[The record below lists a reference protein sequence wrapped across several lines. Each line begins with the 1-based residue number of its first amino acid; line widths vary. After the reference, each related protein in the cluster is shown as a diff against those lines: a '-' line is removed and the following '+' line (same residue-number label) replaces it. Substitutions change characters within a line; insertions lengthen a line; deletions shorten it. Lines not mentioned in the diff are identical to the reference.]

1 MQEIRV
7 RSLGQEDPLEEEM
20 ATHSSILAWEI
31 PWTEESGGIQCL
43 GSQKVGRDWARAVN
57 TIWVSCCPLLSQGG
71 RNRFSTFFAPM
82 IVSFY
87 HTRSYPSI
95 CQWTLRL
102 LPCLGCCK
110 QSCSEHW
117 GTFPFEPLF
126 SPDTRPGAGLQYHM
140 VALFLVFKG
149 TSILFS
155 IVAAPICTPTNSMEG
170 LPFLYSLSSIYYLS
184 TFWWWTFCPVWG
196 DSSSLIISD
205 TEHLFMCLL
214 SPCMSSLKK
223 CLLRSSTH
231 FLIGLF
237 VF

>member
-110 QSCSEHW
+110 QCCSEHW

-140 VALFLVFKG
+140 VAIFLLFKG

-155 IVAAPICTPTNSMEG
+155 IVAITIYIPTISVWKFHFLHMLTNSCF
-170 LPFLYSLSSIYYLS
+170 FLL
-184 TFWWWTFCPVWG
+184 FW
-196 DSSSLIISD
+196 
-205 TEHLFMCLL
+205 
-214 SPCMSSLKK
+214 
-223 CLLRSSTH
+223 
-231 FLIGLF
+231 
-237 VF
+237 